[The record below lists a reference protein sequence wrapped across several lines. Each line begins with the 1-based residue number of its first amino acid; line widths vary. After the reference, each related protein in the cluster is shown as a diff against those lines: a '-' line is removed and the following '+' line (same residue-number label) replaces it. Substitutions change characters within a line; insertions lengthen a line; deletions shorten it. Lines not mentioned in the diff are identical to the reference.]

1 MKIEENKD
9 QDQDLQI
16 IIEDETLLLVVKL
29 NEDRHIYEF

>member
-29 NEDRHIYEF
+29 NEDGHIYEV